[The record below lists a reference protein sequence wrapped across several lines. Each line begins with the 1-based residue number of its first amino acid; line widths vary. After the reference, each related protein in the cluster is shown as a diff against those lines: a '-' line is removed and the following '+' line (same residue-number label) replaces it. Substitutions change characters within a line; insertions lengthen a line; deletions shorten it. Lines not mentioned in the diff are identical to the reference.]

1 MYGQLLASLEQASNP
16 PTPPSTQQSCTPGQI
31 AAAKLEIQKALSQKE
46 SELKLKDRLL
56 QHKDELLNVLR
67 LNGTMKE
74 EQIRKKDWEIKQRD
88 QDIEQRDDIIKER

>member
-1 MYGQLLASLEQASNP
+1 
-16 PTPPSTQQSCTPGQI
+16 
-31 AAAKLEIQKALSQKE
+31 
-46 SELKLKDRLL
+46 LKLKDRLL

-88 QDIEQRDDIIKER
+88 QDIEQRDDIIKVR